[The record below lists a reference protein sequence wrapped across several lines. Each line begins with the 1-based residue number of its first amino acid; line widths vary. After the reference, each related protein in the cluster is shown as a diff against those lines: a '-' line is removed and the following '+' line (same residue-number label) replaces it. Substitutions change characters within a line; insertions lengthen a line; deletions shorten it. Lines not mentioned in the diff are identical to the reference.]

1 MKTRI
6 IIYIAS
12 AIVAGLL
19 VFFNPYTITKKSVL
33 EKYEVDRFNDSTS
46 IAKLSF
52 ENHFK
57 DSLLFSIRQESD
69 IKDVQLK
76 EQQIILADLNKRLK
90 QAKND
95 CTQANEAIAHY
106 EENGLM
112 RFFVFD
118 GRGLFQKGCFKEV
131 FEKPKNICE

>member
-6 IIYIAS
+6 IVYILS
-12 AIVAGLL
+12 AIVTSLL

-33 EKYEVDRFNDSTS
+33 EKYEINRFNDSTS

-69 IKDVQLK
+69 IKGVQLK
-76 EQQIILADLNKRLK
+76 EQQIVLSDLNKRL
-90 QAKND
+90 QACKNRENT
-95 CTQANEAIAHY
+95 CCEELLHA
-106 EENGLM
+106 EENGGIIRYNWLGK
-112 RFFVFD
+112 V
-118 GRGLFQKGCFKEV
+118 KK
-131 FEKPKNICE
+131 KK